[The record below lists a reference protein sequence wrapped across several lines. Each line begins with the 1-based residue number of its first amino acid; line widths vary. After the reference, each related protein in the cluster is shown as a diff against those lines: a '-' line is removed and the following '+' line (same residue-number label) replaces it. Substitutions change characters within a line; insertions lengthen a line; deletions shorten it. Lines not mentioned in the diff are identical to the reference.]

1 MLMAT
6 LCCVCCAWGM
16 APFWAAAAKAVR
28 ICDPAVLEQ
37 LSYKSAVVNVQVC
50 MSAASLFHRVRACSH
65 VPRAD
70 HASPLAQLD
79 AVGNF
84 VADMQA
90 ALRELRGGAHQGPA
104 LKGAPL
110 QGQAEGRPVNVQ
122 QIAAG

>member
-1 MLMAT
+1 
-6 LCCVCCAWGM
+6 
-16 APFWAAAAKAVR
+16 
-28 ICDPAVLEQ
+28 
-37 LSYKSAVVNVQVC
+37 
-50 MSAASLFHRVRACSH
+50 MSAASLFHRVRVCSH

-90 ALRELRGGAHQGPA
+90 ALRELRGDPHQGPV
-104 LKGAPL
+104 LKSPPL
-110 QGQAEGRPVNVQ
+110 QGQAEGRPPNVQ